1 MFNMGLSDEYMFILN
16 HLVSVDESILFS
28 NVYVRY
34 VRELDEAEHH
44 NSRNRKRHLS
54 FMRENL
60 MRQIKVV
67 SDNDVSSYSDD
78 EKKAVGMLCDGA
90 RYLLMRIGNKI
101 RAIEDLS
108 YLNSSRA
115 GRKKADVSMKIDSL
129 KADGRVIDNL
139 KHLVDKVHEKGHSYE
154 YSTIICALKMKDS
167 PLCSNSKKDIA
178 HAIKNY
184 LNDDSLNVNTMTS
197 KHNTREPKIAKMYD
211 QLSYKLKKTDK

>member
-1 MFNMGLSDEYMFILN
+1 MFNIGLSDEYMFILN

-44 NSRNRKRHLS
+44 NSRNRKRHLC

-90 RYLLMRIGNKI
+90 RSLLVRICNKI

-108 YLNSSRA
+108 YLNSSKA

-129 KADGRVIDNL
+129 KADERVIEEL
-139 KHLVDKVHEKGHSYE
+139 KRLVEKAHKGRNRHE

-167 PLCSNSKKDIA
+167 PLCLNSKKDIA

-184 LNDDSLNVNTMTS
+184 LNDDSLNINTMTS
-197 KHNTREPKIAKMYD
+197 KHNTSEHKIARIYK
-211 QLSYKLKKTDK
+211 QLSDKLKKTDK

>member
-1 MFNMGLSDEYMFILN
+1 MFNMGLSDECIFILN
-16 HLVSVDESILFS
+16 HLVSVEESILFS

-34 VRELDEAEHH
+34 VRELEEVERFE
-44 NSRNRKRHLS
+44 NRKRKRHLS

-60 MRQIKVV
+60 LRQITVV
-67 SDNDVSSYSDD
+67 SENDITSYTDD

-101 RAIEDLS
+101 RAIEDLA

-115 GRKKADVSMKIDSL
+115 GRKKADSSMKIDSL

-154 YSTIICALKMKDS
+154 YSNIICALKMKGS

-184 LNDDSLNVNTMTS
+184 LNDDSLNVETMTS
-197 KHNTREPKIAKMYD
+197 KNNTYDYKIKSAYD
-211 QLSYKLKKTDK
+211 KLKKTDK

>member
-1 MFNMGLSDEYMFILN
+1 MVNMGLSDECMFILN

-60 MRQIKVV
+60 FRQIKVV

-90 RYLLMRIGNKI
+90 RSLLNRIGNKI

-115 GRKKADVSMKIDSL
+115 GRKKADSGMKIDSL
-129 KADGRVIDNL
+129 KADGRVIDIL
-139 KHLVDKVHEKGHSYE
+139 KHLVDKVHKNGNSYE
-154 YSTIICALKMKDS
+154 YSNIICALKMKDS

-197 KHNTREPKIAKMYD
+197 KHNTTEDKIARKYR
-211 QLSYKLKKTDK
+211 QLSDKLKKTDK

>member
-1 MFNMGLSDEYMFILN
+1 MGLSDEYMFILN

-44 NSRNRKRHLS
+44 NSRNRKRHLC

-108 YLNSSRA
+108 YLNTKKA

-129 KADGRVIDNL
+129 KADERVIERL
-139 KHLVDKVHEKGHSYE
+139 KRLVEKAHKDGNSYE
-154 YSTIICALKMKDS
+154 YSNIICALKMKDS
-167 PLCSNSKKDIA
+167 PLCLNSKKDIA

-197 KHNTREPKIAKMYD
+197 KHNTSEHKIARIYQ
-211 QLSYKLKKTDK
+211 QLSDKLKKTDK